1 MNSFCSRN
9 TEVKEVAFAEK
20 FRVAGAV
27 GEIQAS
33 WDILQW
39 TGTLYEYFLKLS
51 ESYLIVQGQIQ
62 NNAVKIF
69 RGSKVKKSSEWR
81 LHLGVVIRSQAFK
94 ISYTKLL
101 VGDGIK
107 EL

>member
-20 FRVAGAV
+20 FTVAGTV

-39 TGTLYEYFLKLS
+39 TGTLYGYFLKLS
-51 ESYLIVQGQIQ
+51 ESYLIVQGQDQ

-69 RGSKVKKSSEWR
+69 RGSKVKKEWR
-81 LHLGVVIRSQAFK
+81 SHLGVVIRSQAFK

-101 VGDGIK
+101 GDGIK

>member
-20 FRVAGAV
+20 FTVAGKV
-27 GEIQAS
+27 GEIQAI

-39 TGTLYEYFLKLS
+39 TGTLYRFFLKLS
-51 ESYLIVQGQIQ
+51 ESYLIVQGQGQ
-62 NNAVKIF
+62 TNAVKIF
-69 RGSKVKKSSEWR
+69 RGSKVKNSSEWR
-81 LHLGVVIRSQAFK
+81 RHLGVAIRSQAFK
-94 ISYTKLL
+94 ISYTKLI
-101 VGDGIK
+101 VADGIK

>member
-1 MNSFCSRN
+1 MYSFCSRN

-20 FRVAGAV
+20 FTVAGTV

-39 TGTLYEYFLKLS
+39 TGTLYGYFLKLS
-51 ESYLIVQGQIQ
+51 ESYLIVQGQGQ
-62 NNAVKIF
+62 NNAVKSF

-81 LHLGVVIRSQAFK
+81 RHLGVVIRSQAFK